1 MWVHATK
8 SLPHDIENM
17 YTLYTERTLIIGLNI
32 FLPRSKKLWHLPP
45 TYPLIHGIV
54 LQDFVPHRGTR
65 MWNMRHSVTLQVPYS
80 WNPCMAEH
88 VNTSQNIYHGRRDV
102 WQQCDNKGTMR
113 QVLQA
118 VHFECPGTET
128 PVSHSILELHFPL
141 FSLLALWGNKNW
153 PPMQYKSET
162 NWKLLKQ
169 KGLKGLQ
176 MVQFECPRHWKPS
189 VSFSFGIE
197 RTAFSNY

>member
-128 PVSHSILELHFPL
+128 PVSHSHTLSLSRVANGPVWMRQALKPL
-141 FSLLALWGNKNW
+141 SLIHIWSWENSPFSLLVLWGVIRMGSPVWKCRSWKN
-153 PPMQYKSET
+153 
-162 NWKLLKQ
+162 
-169 KGLKGLQ
+169 
-176 MVQFECPRHWKPS
+176 F
-189 VSFSFGIE
+189 
-197 RTAFSNY
+197 RTKVA